1 MRGGAI
7 DVTVLQ
13 GLPNATF
20 QCGSI
25 KFDQAAASLKTEAC
39 NDIYQA
45 VRGVGAG
52 GRQAAIRA
60 RVQAAVAAAGA
71 AGGAAATPAQTYL
84 STHQDYVGLYKYNGY
99 YYTVPINKAPGTV
112 ASDPNPGAAAGAA
125 PAR

>member
-60 RVQAAVAAAGA
+60 RVQVAVAAVT
-71 AGGAAATPAQTYL
+71 AGGAVAALETYL